1 MEFGRCWH
9 VPGNPKAVISWIEA
23 HRPAGGSSHS
33 HGYSIGPNGTAS
45 WEAGTFFTPAQPSV
59 IALERLEVWTVAA
72 AGGGTRLG
80 ATAKV
85 AWIPTRP
92 ASERI
97 PPGVSVISVSAEA
110 EAPVPVS
117 VSRTISEPANVREL
131 VALIESLHRP
141 SGVKTYCAAERLRGL
156 TLELQFLST
165 TEAEPLAKVI
175 ARPGGCGDIRVSVH
189 GQEQPDLSGSLDVI
203 RLTEKLLGTQIYY

>member
-45 WEAGTFFTPAQPSV
+45 WEAGTFFTPSQPSV
-59 IALERLEVWTVAA
+59 IAFERLEVWTVAA

-117 VSRTISEPANVREL
+117 VSQTISEPANVREL
-131 VALIESLHRP
+131 FGLIEGLHRLC
-141 SGVKTYCAAERLRGL
+141 GCQNLLRGRAPAG
-156 TLELQFLST
+156 TDARTPVPQA

-175 ARPGGCGDIRVSVH
+175 ARPGGCGDIEVSVH
-189 GQEQPDLSGSLDVI
+189 GQEQPALSGSLEVI